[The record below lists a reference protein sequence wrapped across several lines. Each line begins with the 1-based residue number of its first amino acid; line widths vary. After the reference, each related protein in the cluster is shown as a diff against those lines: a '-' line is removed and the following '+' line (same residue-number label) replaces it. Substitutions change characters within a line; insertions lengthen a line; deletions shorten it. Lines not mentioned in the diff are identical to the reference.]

1 MDRSLES
8 EMIESTNVPQHLVE
22 RAYRD
27 LTRIH
32 RLLRDTSA
40 VANAIRR
47 NPFPIRRIL
56 DIGCGHGGVLRD
68 LRRRLAVEVVGVD
81 LRPPKI
87 GLTDVPIICADAIRD
102 PLPTADLAFSM
113 NLAHHLC
120 PDDLAALLRNVGRY
134 CRRFILLDLVRHPL
148 PLALFRIFVA
158 PLVSRL
164 AAADGKVSVRR
175 SYTPMELRDITAG
188 ALAGASASFR
198 HHVSPFYIRQTVDI
212 WYGPFNSTESVA
224 EQCSHVK

>member
-1 MDRSLES
+1 LDRSLES
-8 EMIESTNVPQHLVE
+8 ELIESANVPQHLVE

-32 RLLRDTSA
+32 RLLRDTAA
-40 VANAIRR
+40 VAKAIRR
-47 NPFPIRRIL
+47 NPFPVRRIL

-68 LRRRLAVEVVGVD
+68 LRRRLTVEVVGVD
-81 LRPPKI
+81 LRPPKFA
-87 GLTDVPIICADAIRD
+87 LTDVPIICADAVRD

-113 NLAHHLC
+113 NVGHHLS
-120 PDDLAALLRNVGRY
+120 PEDLAALMRNVGRY
-134 CRRFILLDLVRHPL
+134 CRRFFLLDLVRHPL

-175 SYTPMELRDITAG
+175 SYTPAELRDITAE
-188 ALAGASASFR
+188 AIAGAGASFR
-198 HHVSPFYIRQTVDI
+198 HHVSPFYIRQSVDI
-212 WYGPFNSTESVA
+212 WYAPVNGT
-224 EQCSHVK
+224 CS